1 MGLSKA
7 GSCVIFREPILP
19 ASEQKETPALAPIH
33 PIPQESAPDPEATV
47 FHATLTP
54 HRSLSQRGLAL
65 VMAFVGLAGLAISI
79 PFYLM
84 GAWPVLG
91 FVGLDVLLIYGA
103 FRLNNAAAR
112 AHEEIVLSRLR
123 LIVRAV
129 SWRGQVSEWRFNPAW
144 SRIEREEHPEFG
156 TERLEV
162 VEGRR
167 RAEVARALG
176 RSERANFADAFQR
189 ALAEAKR

>member
-1 MGLSKA
+1 MA
-7 GSCVIFREPILP
+7 
-19 ASEQKETPALAPIH
+19 TIH
-33 PIPQESAPDPEATV
+33 PNPQAGAQDADATV
-47 FHATLTP
+47 FRATLTP
-54 HRSLSQRGLAL
+54 HRSLSRQGLAL
-65 VMAFVGLAGLAISI
+65 VMGFVGLAGLAISI

-112 AHEEIVLSRLR
+112 AYEEIVLSRLR
-123 LIVRAV
+123 LIVRSV
-129 SWRGQVSEWRFNPAW
+129 SWRGQVSEWRFNPVWA
-144 SRIEREEHPEFG
+144 RIEREEHPEFG
-156 TERLEV
+156 TERLEI

-176 RSERANFADAFQR
+176 RGERADFADAFQR
-189 ALAEAKR
+189 ALAQAKR